1 MAKFSYS
8 FTTFTPTATAD
19 AATALANGTY
29 MNVQGGNATQRLTF
43 IEVYL
48 GGQAGASS
56 PTFMLLS
63 RDSTVGV
70 TMSSTSGAM
79 QAALDGTHSVLS
91 VVPIGYTIA
100 GTNPQRSTT
109 LHLLN
114 LSYNAF
120 GGIVRWVAAPGEEP
134 STIGNTASLG
144 EVSLSAFTGGTA
156 GLTGAHIIYEPAL
169 TNENSE
175 YGLMSGG
182 LGHRHHR
189 ANRKTTARERL
200 APYISGA
207 I

>member
-1 MAKFSYS
+1 VAKFTYS

-19 AATALANGTY
+19 TTALANGSY

-79 QAALDGTHSVLS
+79 QTTLDATHSVLS

-100 GTNPQRSTT
+100 GTAPQRSST

-134 STIGNTASLG
+134 VSYGNTASLG

-156 GLTGAHIIYEPAL
+156 GLTGAHIVYEA
-169 TNENSE
+169 
-175 YGLMSGG
+175 
-182 LGHRHHR
+182 
-189 ANRKTTARERL
+189 A
-200 APYISGA
+200 
-207 I
+207 